1 MNQGYKC
8 PKCPGF
14 MQTYSRA
21 GVHIE
26 QCGQCRGIFLDYGE
40 IETIGRAETAYAPPP
55 PPPPAQQ
62 GYTPQPAYQQPA
74 YQQPAYG
81 QPAYGQP
88 AYGHHRQK
96 SFMHALFST

>member
-21 GVHIE
+21 GIHIE

-40 IETIGRAETAYAPPP
+40 LEQIGRAEQQYAPPP
-55 PPPPAQQ
+55 PPPPAQ
-62 GYTPQPAYQQPA
+62 GYTPQPA

>member
-40 IETIGRAETAYAPPP
+40 LEQIGRAEQQYAPPP
-55 PPPPAQQ
+55 PPPPPAQ
-62 GYTPQPAYQQPA
+62 GYTPQPA

-81 QPAYGQP
+81 QPAYGH
-88 AYGHHRQK
+88 YRQK